1 MNIFV
6 DVCAYTN
13 DTNLR
18 DNYFMFVKNCLFRVK
33 PYWKR
38 CVYSGSSATRHK
50 RTIFSNMPL
59 NMEWVLDALDQ
70 VPKLQDVS
78 LCYVLCYILC
88 AVFPSFD
95 TLLLIPNCYI
105 ICFV

>member
-6 DVCAYTN
+6 GVCAYTN
-13 DTNLR
+13 DTNMR
-18 DNYFMFVKNCLFRVK
+18 DNYIMFIKNCLFRVK

-78 LCYVLCYILC
+78 IYMLS
-88 AVFPSFD
+88 SFSCFSHID
-95 TLLLIPNCYI
+95 TL
-105 ICFV
+105 IC